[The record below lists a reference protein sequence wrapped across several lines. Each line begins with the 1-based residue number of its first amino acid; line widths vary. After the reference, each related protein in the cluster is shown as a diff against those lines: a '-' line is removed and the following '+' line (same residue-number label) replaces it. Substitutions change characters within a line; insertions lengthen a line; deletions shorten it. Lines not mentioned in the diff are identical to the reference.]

1 MLLHTVVGRASRVL
15 ISISVATI
23 MLATAACTTGRSPAP
38 ETLPEPS
45 TVGEYRTRVYV
56 EPAKPLPAAQSRR
69 DTAHAS
75 AYLPGLTMSQISDA
89 GEPVK
94 RIQLLDAVGRELPVV
109 LRGLATSFGLNY
121 QIDQNVRGSVNTR
134 LQGVTLEQALDAIVL
149 PQGYSYTIE
158 NGVLQ
163 VGAARLQTRI
173 FSLDYVALQRV
184 GATNTSIQRRLNSGT
199 NQSGNAGGLN
209 AGASGGATGGFGG
222 GGGGGGGGSDFIAT
236 YAVSDVWEELKVAL
250 DGLVFDATRTAAAVT
265 SNQAPTSGAIAQPG
279 GSGGSRGGALSR
291 TTGDGRRLIVNP
303 GAGTILVTAPPAKL
317 AEVATFIS
325 AFEGSIQRQVLIE
338 AKIVQ
343 VALSRES
350 QFGIDWTALS
360 KSGSL
365 GVKINNAP
373 AGGGGV
379 QLTIGGG
386 ASQILT
392 VLKALETQGDVSVL
406 SSPRVAAL
414 NNERAVFNVTTDE
427 VFFNVTRT
435 PIIGPNGGTI
445 GFSPTIT
452 PQQVS
457 IGIVL
462 NVLPQIGADNSITL
476 NILPSITNVERI
488 ATIKLE
494 DGSSAEAPVTS
505 HRETDTMARVRDGET
520 IVIGG
525 LMQTRRDKTTSG
537 VPILR
542 DIPGLG
548 VLFRGV
554 SNKEQKDELVIFL
567 TPTIVVGQPS
577 SRQ

>member
-1 MLLHTVVGRASRVL
+1 MNPLRKNTSGASRAFIL
-15 ISISVATI
+15 STI
-23 MLATAACTTGRSPAP
+23 AIALGSTGCASGHSPNPGTAATPDAGTD
-38 ETLPEPS
+38 
-45 TVGEYRTRVYV
+45 YRTRVYV
-56 EPAKPLPAAQSRR
+56 EPVKSDPNAGAHR

-75 AYLPGLTMSQISDA
+75 AYLPGLTIAQISDA
-89 GEPVK
+89 GEPVR
-94 RIQLLDAVGRELPVV
+94 RIQLLDAVGKELPVV

-121 QIDQNVRGSVNTR
+121 QIDPHVRGSVNTR

-149 PQGYSYTIE
+149 PQGYSYSIE
-158 NGVLQ
+158 GGVLQ

-184 GATNTSIQRRLNSGT
+184 GSTNTSIQRRLS
-199 NQSGNAGGLN
+199 
-209 AGASGGATGGFGG
+209 SGGNQTGGFGGVGNQTANPGGFGG
-222 GGGGGGGGSDFIAT
+222 GGANGSDFIAT

-250 DGLVFDATRTAAAVT
+250 DGLVFDAARADGTGGVPAV
-265 SNQAPTSGAIAQPG
+265 SPAPVGQQVSA
-279 GSGGSRGGALSR
+279 SGSRGGALSR
-291 TTGDGRRLIVNP
+291 TTSDGRRLIINP

-343 VALSRES
+343 VTLSKES
-350 QFGIDWTALS
+350 QFGIDWNFLN
-360 KSGSL
+360 KSGNL

-373 AGGGGV
+373 AAGYGGGGV

-386 ASQILT
+386 ASPIT
-392 VLKALETQGDVSVL
+392 AVLHALETQGDVSVL
-406 SSPRVAAL
+406 SSPRVATL

-427 VFFNVTRT
+427 IFFNVTRT
-435 PIIGPNGGTI
+435 PIIGPTGGTI

-462 NVLPQIGADNSITL
+462 NVLPQIGSDNSITL

-488 ATIKLE
+488 ASIKLE

-525 LMQTRRDKTTSG
+525 LMQTRRDKSVTG
-537 VPILR
+537 VPILSS
-542 DIPGLG
+542 IPGIG
-548 VLFRGV
+548 GLFRGV

-567 TPTIVVGQPS
+567 TPTIVVGQPPA
-577 SRQ
+577 RP

>member
-1 MLLHTVVGRASRVL
+1 MKPLRKNAAGASRAFIL
-15 ISISVATI
+15 STIAIALGATGC
-23 MLATAACTTGRSPAP
+23 ASGHSAVPVTAA
-38 ETLPEPS
+38 EPDPG
-45 TVGEYRTRVYV
+45 TDYRTRVYV
-56 EPAKPLPAAQSRR
+56 EPVKSDPKAGAPR

-75 AYLPGLTMSQISDA
+75 AYLPGLMIAQISDA
-89 GEPVK
+89 DEPVR
-94 RIQLLDAVGRELPVV
+94 RIQLLDVVGKELPVV

-121 QIDQNVRGSVNTR
+121 QIDPHVRGSVNTR

-149 PQGYSYTIE
+149 PQGYSYSIE
-158 NGVLQ
+158 GGVLQ
-163 VGAARLQTRI
+163 VGAARLQTRM

-184 GATNTSIQRRLNSGT
+184 GSTNTSIQRRL
-199 NQSGNAGGLN
+199 
-209 AGASGGATGGFGG
+209 SGGGNQTANPFGIIG
-222 GGGGGGGGSDFIAT
+222 SSGGSDFIAT
-236 YAVSDVWEELKVAL
+236 YAVSDVWEELKVSL
-250 DGLVFDATRTAAAVT
+250 DGLVFDATRTGGEGGIAAG
-265 SNQAPTSGAIAQPG
+265 SPAPVGQPLSAG
-279 GSGGSRGGALSR
+279 LSRGGALSK
-291 TTGDGRRLIVNP
+291 TTSDGRRLIINP

-343 VALSRES
+343 VTLSKES

-360 KSGSL
+360 KSGKL

-373 AGGGGV
+373 LGGGGI

-392 VLKALETQGDVSVL
+392 VLRALETQGDVSVL
-406 SSPRVAAL
+406 SSPRVATL

-476 NILPSITNVERI
+476 SILPSITNVERI

-525 LMQTRRDKTTSG
+525 LMQTRRDKTATG
-537 VPILR
+537 VPLLGS
-542 DIPGLG
+542 IPGIG
-548 VLFRGV
+548 WLFRGV
-554 SNKEQKDELVIFL
+554 SNKVQKDELVIFL
-567 TPTIVVGQPS
+567 TPTIIVGQP
-577 SRQ
+577 RARP

>member
-1 MLLHTVVGRASRVL
+1 MKQLGEKCSGAFRARSRSTIAIML
-15 ISISVATI
+15 VATGC
-23 MLATAACTTGRSPAP
+23 ASGHAPDPQTAPKP
-38 ETLPEPS
+38 EA
-45 TVGEYRTRVYV
+45 VGEYRTRVHV
-56 EPAKPLPAAQSRR
+56 EAVKPDARTAAPL

-75 AYLPGLTMSQISDA
+75 AYLPGLTIAQISDA
-89 GEPVK
+89 GQPVK
-94 RIQLLDAVGRELPVV
+94 RIQLLDAVGKELPVV

-121 QIDQNVRGSVNTR
+121 QIDPHVRGAVNTR
-134 LQGVTLEQALDAIVL
+134 LAGVTLEQALDAIVL
-149 PQGYSYTIE
+149 PQGYSYSIE
-158 NGVLQ
+158 DGVLQ
-163 VGAARLQTRI
+163 VGAAKLQTRM

-184 GATNTSIQRRLNSGT
+184 GSTNTSIQRRLSGGGNQSVNSGV
-199 NQSGNAGGLN
+199 GGL
-209 AGASGGATGGFGG
+209 
-222 GGGGGGGGSDFIAT
+222 GGGGGSDFIAT
-236 YAVSDVWEELKVAL
+236 YAASDVWEELKVSL
-250 DGLVFDATRTAAAVT
+250 EGLVFDATRAAAPVVPSAVPVTTGTAA
-265 SNQAPTSGAIAQPG
+265 QPLGAG
-279 GSGGSRGGALSR
+279 GLRGGALSR
-291 TTGDGRRLIVNP
+291 TTSDGRRLIVNP
-303 GAGTILVTAPPAKL
+303 GAGTILVTAPPSKL

-343 VALSRES
+343 VTLSKES

-360 KSGSL
+360 KSGTL
-365 GVKINNAP
+365 GVKINNAS
-373 AGGGGV
+373 ASGGGI

-386 ASQILT
+386 ASQIVS
-392 VLKALETQGDVSVL
+392 VLHALETQGDVSVL

-427 VFFNVTRT
+427 IFFNVTRT
-435 PIIGPNGGTI
+435 PILGPNGGTI

-462 NVLPQIGADNSITL
+462 NVLPQIGSDNSITL
-476 NILPSITNVERI
+476 SILPSITNVERI

-525 LMQTRRDKTTSG
+525 LMQTRHEKTATG

-542 DIPGLG
+542 SLPFIGR
-548 VLFRGV
+548 LFQGV
-554 SNKEQKDELVIFL
+554 SSKEQKDELVIFL
-567 TPTIVVGQPS
+567 TPTIVVGRPLA
-577 SRQ
+577 RPLD

>member
-1 MLLHTVVGRASRVL
+1 MNQLRNKCAGALKRPIRSTIA
-15 ISISVATI
+15 IIWVATGC
-23 MLATAACTTGRSPAP
+23 AAGRVPDPQTAPSPEA
-38 ETLPEPS
+38 S
-45 TVGEYRTRVYV
+45 GEYRTRAYV
-56 EPAKPLPAAQSRR
+56 EAVKPDARAGAPV

-75 AYLPGLTMSQISDA
+75 AYLPGLTIAQISDA
-89 GEPVK
+89 GQPVK
-94 RIQLLDAVGRELPVV
+94 RIQLLDAVGKELPVV

-121 QIDQNVRGSVNTR
+121 QIDPNVRGAVNTR
-134 LQGVTLEQALDAIVL
+134 LAGVTLEQALDAIVL
-149 PQGYSYTIE
+149 PQGYSYSIE
-158 NGVLQ
+158 DGVLQ
-163 VGAARLQTRI
+163 VGAAKLQTRM

-184 GATNTSIQRRLNSGT
+184 GSTNTSIQRRLSGAGSANGNSGF
-199 NQSGNAGGLN
+199 NQSANAGVGV
-209 AGASGGATGGFGG
+209 GGV
-222 GGGGGGGGSDFIAT
+222 GGGGGSDFIAT
-236 YAVSDVWEELKVAL
+236 YAASDVWEEIKVSL
-250 DGLVFDATRTAAAVT
+250 DGLVFDATRTQPPATAGGVAAPVG
-265 SNQAPTSGAIAQPG
+265 QPLSG
-279 GSGGSRGGALSR
+279 GGSRGGALSK
-291 TTGDGRRLIVNP
+291 TTSDGRRLIINP
-303 GAGTILVTAPPAKL
+303 GAGTILVTAPPSKL

-343 VALSRES
+343 VTLSKES

-360 KSGSL
+360 KSGNL
-365 GVKINNAP
+365 GVKINNTTP
-373 AGGGGV
+373 SGGGI

-392 VLKALETQGDVSVL
+392 VLHALETQGDVSVL

-427 VFFNVTRT
+427 IFFNVTRT
-435 PIIGPNGGTI
+435 PILGPNGGTI

-462 NVLPQIGADNSITL
+462 NVLPQIGLDNSITL
-476 NILPSITNVERI
+476 SILPSITNVERI

-525 LMQTRRDKTTSG
+525 LMQTRREKSATS
-537 VPILR
+537 VPILGS
-542 DIPGLG
+542 IPGLG
-548 VLFRGV
+548 RLFQGV
-554 SNKEQKDELVIFL
+554 TNKEQKDELVIFL
-567 TPTIVVGQPS
+567 TPTIVVGRPPS
-577 SRQ
+577 RP

>member
-1 MLLHTVVGRASRVL
+1 VNPLRKNASGASRAFIL
-15 ISISVATI
+15 STIAIALGATGC
-23 MLATAACTTGRSPAP
+23 ASGGASAP
-38 ETLPEPS
+38 ETAPNPDAG
-45 TVGEYRTRVYV
+45 TDYRTRVYV
-56 EPAKPLPAAQSRR
+56 EPVNSDPKAGAPR

-75 AYLPGLTMSQISDA
+75 AYLPGLMIAQISDA
-89 GEPVK
+89 GEPVR
-94 RIQLLDAVGRELPVV
+94 RIQLLDAVGKELPVV

-121 QIDQNVRGSVNTR
+121 QIDPNVRGSVNTR

-149 PQGYSYTIE
+149 PQGYSYSIE
-158 NGVLQ
+158 GGVLQ
-163 VGAARLQTRI
+163 VGAARLQTRM
-173 FSLDYVALQRV
+173 FTLDYVALQRV
-184 GATNTSIQRRLNSGT
+184 GSTNTSIQRRL
-199 NQSGNAGGLN
+199 
-209 AGASGGATGGFGG
+209 SGGGNQTANPFGIGGSSS
-222 GGGGGGGGSDFIAT
+222 GSDFIAT
-236 YAVSDVWEELKVAL
+236 YAVSDVWEELKVSL
-250 DGLVFDATRTAAAVT
+250 
-265 SNQAPTSGAIAQPG
+265 
-279 GSGGSRGGALSR
+279 
-291 TTGDGRRLIVNP
+291 NP

-343 VALSRES
+343 VTLSKES
-350 QFGIDWTALS
+350 QFGIDWNFLS
-360 KSGSL
+360 KSGKL

-373 AGGGGV
+373 IGGGGI

-386 ASQILT
+386 ASQIIS
-392 VLKALETQGDVSVL
+392 VLHALETQGDVSVL
-406 SSPRVAAL
+406 SSPRVATL

-476 NILPSITNVERI
+476 SILPSITNVERI

-525 LMQTRRDKTTSG
+525 LMQTRRDKTATG
-537 VPILR
+537 VPLLR
-542 DIPGLG
+542 SIPGIG
-548 VLFRGV
+548 WLFQGV
-554 SNKEQKDELVIFL
+554 SNKVQKDELVIFL
-567 TPTIVVGQPS
+567 TPTIVVGQP
-577 SRQ
+577 RARP

>member
-1 MLLHTVVGRASRVL
+1 MKQFRNQVPSACCGLIRSTIAIVV
-15 ISISVATI
+15 VATGCTSGRVPSPQ
-23 MLATAACTTGRSPAP
+23 TAANP
-38 ETLPEPS
+38 EAN
-45 TVGEYRTRVYV
+45 GDYRTRVYV
-56 EPAKPLPAAQSRR
+56 EPIKPDAKAVAPV

-75 AYLPGLTMSQISDA
+75 AYLPGLTIAQISDA
-89 GEPVK
+89 GQPVK
-94 RIQLLDAVGRELPVV
+94 RIQLLDAVGKELPVV

-121 QIDQNVRGSVNTR
+121 QIDPSVRGAVNTR
-134 LQGVTLEQALDAIVL
+134 LAGVTLEQALDAIVL
-149 PQGYSYTIE
+149 PQGYSYSIE
-158 NGVLQ
+158 DGVLQ
-163 VGAARLQTRI
+163 VGAAKLQTRM

-184 GATNTSIQRRLNSGT
+184 GSTNTSIQRRLSGGGNSTSGINQTSNSGI
-199 NQSGNAGGLN
+199 NQTSNSGAFGGL
-209 AGASGGATGGFGG
+209 
-222 GGGGGGGGSDFIAT
+222 GGGGGSDFVAT
-236 YAVSDVWEELKVAL
+236 YAASDVWEELKVSL
-250 DGLVFDATRTAAAVT
+250 DGLVFDATRTQPAGAAVLT
-265 SNQAPTSGAIAQPG
+265 APAGQPLSG
-279 GSGGSRGGALSR
+279 GGSRGGALSK
-291 TTGDGRRLIVNP
+291 TTTDGRRLIINP
-303 GAGTILVTAPPAKL
+303 GAGTILVTAPPSKL

-343 VALSRES
+343 VTLSKES

-360 KSGSL
+360 KSGTL

-373 AGGGGV
+373 VSGGGI

-392 VLKALETQGDVSVL
+392 VLHALETQGDVSVL

-427 VFFNVTRT
+427 IFFNVTRT
-435 PIIGPNGGTI
+435 PILGPNGGTI

-462 NVLPQIGADNSITL
+462 NVLPQIGSDNSITL
-476 NILPSITNVERI
+476 SILPSITNVERI

-525 LMQTRRDKTTSG
+525 LMQTRHEKSATG
-537 VPILR
+537 VPILSS
-542 DIPGLG
+542 IPLIGG
-548 VLFRGV
+548 LFRGV
-554 SNKEQKDELVIFL
+554 TNKEQKDELVIFL
-567 TPTIVVGQPS
+567 TPSIVVGRPPA
-577 SRQ
+577 RP

>member
-1 MLLHTVVGRASRVL
+1 MNPLRKNASGASRAFIL
-15 ISISVATI
+15 STIAIALGATGC
-23 MLATAACTTGRSPAP
+23 ASGHSPAP
-38 ETLPEPS
+38 VTAAKPDPG
-45 TVGEYRTRVYV
+45 TDYRTSVYV
-56 EPAKPLPAAQSRR
+56 EPVNPDPKAGARR

-75 AYLPGLTMSQISDA
+75 AYLPGLTISQISDA
-89 GEPVK
+89 GEPVR
-94 RIQLLDAVGRELPVV
+94 RIQLLDAVGKELPVV

-121 QIDQNVRGSVNTR
+121 QIDPQVRGSVNTR

-149 PQGYSYTIE
+149 PQGFSYSIE
-158 NGVLQ
+158 GGVLQ
-163 VGAARLQTRI
+163 VGAARLQTRM

-184 GATNTSIQRRLNSGT
+184 GSTNTSIQRRLSG
-199 NQSGNAGGLN
+199 SGNQTANPFGIGGS
-209 AGASGGATGGFGG
+209 A
-222 GGGGGGGGSDFIAT
+222 GGSDFIAT
-236 YAVSDVWEELKVAL
+236 YAVSDVWDELKVSL
-250 DGLVFDATRTAAAVT
+250 DGLVFDATRAGGEGG
-265 SNQAPTSGAIAQPG
+265 APAGSPAPVGQSLSAPAPG
-279 GSGGSRGGALSR
+279 GLPLSPGGSRGGALSK
-291 TTGDGRRLIVNP
+291 TTSDGRRLIINP

-343 VALSRES
+343 VTLSKES
-350 QFGIDWTALS
+350 QFGIDWNFLS
-360 KSGSL
+360 KSGKL
-365 GVKINNAP
+365 GVKILNAP
-373 AGGGGV
+373 LGSGGI

-386 ASQILT
+386 ASQIMT
-392 VLKALETQGDVSVL
+392 VLHALETQGEVSVL
-406 SSPRVAAL
+406 SSPRVATL

-427 VFFNVTRT
+427 IFFNVTRT

-476 NILPSITNVERI
+476 SILPSITNVERI
-488 ATIKLE
+488 ATITLE
-494 DGSSAEAPVTS
+494 DGSSAQAPVTS

-525 LMQTRRDKTTSG
+525 LMQTRHDNTATG
-537 VPILR
+537 VPLLR
-542 DIPGLG
+542 SIPGIG
-548 VLFRGV
+548 WLFQGV
-554 SNKEQKDELVIFL
+554 SNKVQKDELVIFL

-577 SRQ
+577 ARP